1 MDILDIVLTG
11 VMGFIFALL
20 VRTINRR
27 EKKADKRQEQMFE
40 QWEVEKEYGDCAGEL
55 IYRTARAAAD
65 KGVCNGEVR
74 EKIADFETARKKR
87 NAFYRKLNARFAVDD
102 K

>member
-1 MDILDIVLTG
+1 MQWVQIVMTAA
-11 VMGFIFALL
+11 MGFLFAMLIK
-20 VRTINRR
+20 TINRR
-27 EKKADKRQEQMFE
+27 EKKADRRQEQMFE

-55 IYRTARAAAD
+55 IYRTARAAAE

-102 K
+102 N